1 MSKIAFQA
9 KVTLNNATA
18 YEDNIYRCVIA
29 FADGEGIYQ
38 PRDILVEDIVMF
50 DTGMVDPG
58 TYTRYVVTEVH
69 SVSWTGEVELSLQ
82 YLDDNASPG
91 GPPFLD
97 FILGTVGV
105 IARPS
110 EYLGLLPVVSPLT
123 QDVKDTYSFYLLN
136 YNLIK
141 LLDAPRDDG
150 GGTGNV
156 VLKTTPFL
164 FVNPADGRAALPFP
178 PIGDFVLNMGIA
190 YLVDGSSVEITD
202 IMPVQDTTSGQWYAQ
217 VPMED
222 LTELD
227 GMVGAITVSYL
238 TTQ

>member
-9 KVTLNNATA
+9 KVVLNNATA
-18 YEDNIYRCVIA
+18 YDDNIYRCTIA

-38 PRDILVEDIVMF
+38 PRDILVNDIVMF
-50 DTGMVDPG
+50 DTGPVDPG
-58 TYTRYVVTEVH
+58 TYTRYTVVEIH
-69 SVSWTGEVELSLQ
+69 SVSWTGEVDLSLQ

-97 FILGTVGV
+97 FLLGTEGV

-123 QDVKDTYSFYLLN
+123 QNVKDSYSFYLLN
-136 YNLIK
+136 HNLIK
-141 LLDAPRDDG
+141 LLDAPRNDE
-150 GGTGNV
+150 GGTSDV
-156 VLKTTPFL
+156 VLRTAPYL
-164 FVNPADGRAALPFP
+164 FVDPSNGRALLPSP

-190 YLVDGSSVEITD
+190 YLVDGSSVEISD
-202 IMPVQDTTSGQWYAQ
+202 VMPFHDQASGQWYAQ

-227 GMVGAITVSYL
+227 GLVGAITVSYL

>member
-18 YEDNIYRCVIA
+18 YADNIYRCTIA

-38 PRDILVEDIVMF
+38 PRDILVNDIVMF
-50 DTGMVDPG
+50 DTGPVDPG
-58 TYTRYVVTEVH
+58 TYTRYTVVEIH
-69 SVSWTGEVELSLQ
+69 SVSWTGEVDLSLQ

-97 FILGTVGV
+97 FLLGTEGV

-123 QDVKDTYSFYLLN
+123 QDVKDTYSFYTLN
-136 YNLIK
+136 HNLIK
-141 LLDAPRDDG
+141 LLDAPRSDG
-150 GGTGNV
+150 SGSGNV
-156 VLKTTPFL
+156 RLQTTPFL
-164 FVNPADGRAALPFP
+164 MVNPADGRALLPSAP
-178 PIGDFVLNMGIA
+178 LGDFVLNMGIA
-190 YLVDGSSVEITD
+190 YLMDGSSVELTD
-202 IMPVQDTTSGQWYAQ
+202 VMPVQDADTEQWYAQ
-217 VPMED
+217 IQMSD
-222 LTELD
+222 ITELG

-238 TTQ
+238 TSQ